1 MTVGGS
7 PKPGSDRAPQLGD
20 PARRPRRSIRRACVA
35 IAALGAAVVLG
46 SFLWFIAGVSN
57 EEVELTRDADG
68 IVVLT
73 GGASRVADAVEL
85 LAAGRGRRLLIT
97 GVNPSTNQGGLSR
110 AVPLHEKFITC
121 CVDLDHSA
129 INTVGNAVETRR
141 WARQRGFRSLIVVT
155 SNYHMPRALAELGH
169 QMPDVTLIPFPVV
182 TEKRRAEPWWSNA
195 ASARLL
201 FSEYLK
207 YIYSVMRHRLDP
219 SPAGT
224 EVAGHSHLASLFRNS
239 QHCRRES
246 SMRISEPNDTRTWV
260 C

>member
-1 MTVGGS
+1 MTVGGQR
-7 PKPGSDRAPQLGD
+7 KPGSDRAPHLGE
-20 PARRPRRSIRRACVA
+20 PARAPRRLIRRAVVA
-35 IAALGAAVVLG
+35 ICTVAAVALLA
-46 SFLWFIAGVSN
+46 SFLWFISGVSN

-73 GGASRVADAVEL
+73 GGASRIADAVEL

-97 GVNPSTNQGGLSR
+97 GVNPLTNQGGLSR
-110 AVPLHEKFITC
+110 AVPLHDRFITC

-169 QMPDVTLIPFPVV
+169 QLPDVVLIPFPVV

-224 EVAGHSHLASLFRNS
+224 ELAGRRHLVSTPAG
-239 QHCRRES
+239 
-246 SMRISEPNDTRTWV
+246 
-260 C
+260 

>member
-1 MTVGGS
+1 
-7 PKPGSDRAPQLGD
+7 
-20 PARRPRRSIRRACVA
+20 VA

-169 QMPDVTLIPFPVV
+169 HMPDVTLIPFPVV
-182 TEKRRAEPWWSNA
+182 TEKMRNEPLW
-195 ASARLL
+195 ASGSIQLLL
-201 FSEYLK
+201 FEYMK
-207 YIYSVMRHRLDP
+207 YLVAQVRTRIE
-219 SPAGT
+219 PAT
-224 EVAGHSHLASLFRNS
+224 DSTDFAGGRSRARS
-239 QHCRRES
+239 
-246 SMRISEPNDTRTWV
+246 
-260 C
+260 